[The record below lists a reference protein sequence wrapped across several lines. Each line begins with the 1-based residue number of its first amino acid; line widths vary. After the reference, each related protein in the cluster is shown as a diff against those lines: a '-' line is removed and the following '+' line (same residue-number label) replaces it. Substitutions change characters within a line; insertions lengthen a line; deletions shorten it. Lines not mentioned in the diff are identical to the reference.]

1 VNGRRVA
8 AAVGLLIG
16 LAGIATLAWNE
27 LRLARQFAALD
38 SASSSAVYVV
48 GEAVAATPLRDPDF
62 GLVVDGLRLERKAE
76 TFQWLERREGTGSNK
91 SLRYEKVW
99 SPVLIPW
106 RRFEERSTHL
116 NPEALPV
123 SSFEAVASDA
133 RLFGEPL
140 DPALLRALPAT
151 RELRPEQTGAVHLGD
166 RRFKRA
172 GDWLY
177 SGDPRNPEIGDV
189 RLRFASAPEGRVS
202 LLAAREDGR
211 IVPYAAASGGSVALA
226 AYGEVPAA
234 TLLADAARADWRDA
248 WALRGFATMLVL
260 LGTLFA
266 MPELGA
272 RLRAAGRPHGVRVM
286 LLIGF
291 GTAAAACALS
301 WIAARL
307 LLAVI

>member
-1 VNGRRVA
+1 MPILKPCR
-8 AAVGLLIG
+8 
-16 LAGIATLAWNE
+16 
-27 LRLARQFAALD
+27 
-38 SASSSAVYVV
+38 S
-48 GEAVAATPLRDPDF
+48 
-62 GLVVDGLRLERKAE
+62 GLRGGGVRCPIGRL
-76 TFQWLERREGTGSNK
+76 
-91 SLRYEKVW
+91 
-99 SPVLIPW
+99 SPWTRPCY
-106 RRFEERSTHL
+106 
-116 NPEALPV
+116 A
-123 SSFEAVASDA
+123 
-133 RLFGEPL
+133 
-140 DPALLRALPAT
+140 ALPAT

-177 SGDPRNPEIGDV
+177 SGDPRSPEIGDV

-211 IVPYAAASGGSVALA
+211 IVPYAAAGGGSVALA

-260 LGTLFA
+260 LATLFA

-286 LLIGF
+286 LLMASARRPPPAPCPGSRP
-291 GTAAAACALS
+291 ACFS
-301 WIAARL
+301 P
-307 LLAVI
+307 

>member
-1 VNGRRVA
+1 M
-8 AAVGLLIG
+8 AAVGLLIAV
-16 LAGIATLAWNE
+16 AGIATLAWNE
-27 LRLARQFAALD
+27 LRLARRLAALD
-38 SASSSAVYVV
+38 AASSSAVYLV
-48 GEAVAATPLRDPDF
+48 GEATAAAPLRDPDF
-62 GLVVDGLRLERKAE
+62 GLVVDGLRLERTAE
-76 TFQWLERREGTGSNK
+76 TFQWLERPEGTGSNK
-91 SLRYEKVW
+91 TLRYEKVW
-99 SPVLIPW
+99 PPALIPSG
-106 RRFEERSTHL
+106 RFEERATHP

-123 SSFEAVASDA
+123 SGFEAVASDA
-133 RLFGEPL
+133 QLAGEPL
-140 DPALLRALPAT
+140 DAALLRALPAV
-151 RELRPEQTGAVHLGD
+151 RELRPEQTGTVQLADL
-166 RRFKRA
+166 RFKRE

-177 SGDPRNPEIGDV
+177 GGDPRRPEIGDV
-189 RLRFASAPEGRVS
+189 RIRFTAAPEGQVS

-211 IVPYAAASGGSVALA
+211 IVPYAAAGGGSVALA

-234 TLLADAARADWRDA
+234 NLIAAAARADWRDA

-260 LGTLFA
+260 LGTPFM